1 MWNPEKRCLKVLM
14 ILFWGGEM
22 ETEVEN
28 RLVDTVEEGESD
40 LN

>member
-28 RLVDTVEEGESD
+28 RLVNTAGEGDSGR
-40 LN
+40 N